1 MTNSPFTAQQVDGA
15 IRAGLRGIRQNY
27 NLTAVEAQE
36 KSATYL
42 NNLAHYLSVA
52 QRCLNE
58 GDYLQASEKSWGAYA
73 QAVKAAGAGYRMHV
87 NTHRSV
93 LRVAEEFTGLAAT
106 VNATNAARLRI
117 GYLSAR
123 SLHQHFYESDL
134 GDAEVEQGVADV
146 KDAIDLLQTLF
157 GRGA

>member
-1 MTNSPFTAQQVDGA
+1 MTNSPFTAQQVDGG
-15 IRAGLRGIRQNY
+15 IRGGLRGSRQNY

-36 KSATYL
+36 KSAAYR
-42 NNLAHYLSVA
+42 NNLAHYRTVA

-58 GDYLQASEKSWGAYA
+58 CDYLQTAEKSWGAYA
-73 QAVKAAGAGYRMHV
+73 QAVKAAGAGYGMHV

-93 LRVAEEFTGLAAT
+93 LRVAEEFTALAAT
-106 VNATNAARLRI
+106 VNAADAAQLRI

-146 KDAIDLLQTLF
+146 MEAIDLLQTLF
-157 GRGA
+157 GRG

>member
-1 MTNSPFTAQQVDGA
+1 MTNPPFPAQQVDGA
-15 IRAGLRGIRQNY
+15 IRAGLRGSRQNY

-36 KSATYL
+36 KSSTYRDSL
-42 NNLAHYLSVA
+42 THYRSVA

-58 GDYLQASEKSWGAYA
+58 GDYLQAAEKSWGAYA
-73 QAVKAAGAGYRMHV
+73 QAVKAAGAGYGIHV

-93 LRVAEEFTGLAAT
+93 LRVAEEFTALAAT
-106 VNATNAARLRI
+106 VNAADAGQLRI

-146 KDAIDLLQTLF
+146 MDAIDLLQTLF
-157 GRGA
+157 ERR